1 MKRTILLMVFTI
13 TAICARAQQDTQV
26 SQYVFNGLYIN
37 PAYAGYKDDLF
48 IQSYYR
54 SQWVGV
60 NGAPKS
66 FAVAGDGSFQN
77 GSVGLGVILTSD
89 QIGAQSTVS
98 GYLNYA
104 YRIRVGENENSKLA
118 FGIAAGMMQLGI
130 DGSKLNAITPGD
142 EAVPIGSQSRV
153 TPDANFGIYYS
164 TEHYFAGASVTNLL
178 GKFILK
184 KDESNILVPIPQP
197 HFYLTA
203 GALIGINDQMK
214 FKPVILLKD
223 DVKGPTSLDV
233 DGFILM
239 NERLS
244 IGAFYRTSVKLYQKN
259 NLQSDLPSQN
269 AFGGIIEFFATPN
282 LRIGYSYDHS
292 LNALGNYNYGSHEL
306 SIGVYLDKGSSNKS
320 GSYMGSDGSR
330 CYKF

>member
-1 MKRTILLMVFTI
+1 MKRTILLIAFTI
-13 TAICARAQQDTQV
+13 IAICARAQQDTQV

-104 YRIRVGENENSKLA
+104 YRIRVGEDENSKLA

-153 TPDANFGIYYS
+153 TPDANLGIYYS
-164 TEHYFAGASVTNLL
+164 TTHYFAGASVTNLL

-197 HFYLTA
+197 HFYFTT
-203 GALIGINDQMK
+203 GALFDINDQMK

-306 SIGVYLDKGSSNKS
+306 SIGLYLDKGSSNNRS
-320 GSYMGSDGSR
+320 SYSGSDGSR